1 MNDEPEVGDGR
12 AVPAADRSDEAVAAV
27 AGASGTSG
35 DSEVRLSKS
44 ESTLGQ
50 DANSVVG
57 AEAEP
62 NESEGDRE
70 SELVGAVSAG
80 SARAAARRSGVR
92 AGSTP
97 AKGAA
102 TKARD
107 TGRDDR
113 GSLFARLRRFLREVV
128 SELRKVIWPAR
139 NQMVTY
145 TIVVIVFVVVMVAIT
160 AGLDL
165 LFAKGVLTVFG

>member
-35 DSEVRLSKS
+35 DSEVRLS

-62 NESEGDRE
+62 NESDGDRE

>member
-1 MNDEPEVGDGR
+1 VNDEPEVGDGR

-35 DSEVRLSKS
+35 DSEVRLS

-62 NESEGDRE
+62 NESDGDRE

-107 TGRDDR
+107 TGWDDR

>member
-1 MNDEPEVGDGR
+1 VNDEPEVGDGR
-12 AVPAADRSDEAVAAV
+12 AVPAGDRSDEAVAAV

-35 DSEVRLSKS
+35 DSEVRLS

-62 NESEGDRE
+62 NESDGDRE

-107 TGRDDR
+107 TGWDDR